1 MITKVQKWGNSL
13 ALRIPKAFADTAKIE
28 NDSVVDVSFVNG
40 QIVIKP
46 IIPEKM
52 TLEQLLSGVTENN
65 IHREIDTGDVVGSEV
80 W

>member
-40 QIVIKP
+40 R
-46 IIPEKM
+46 
-52 TLEQLLSGVTENN
+52 
-65 IHREIDTGDVVGSEV
+65 REPLYNQTCFVR
-80 W
+80 WRM

>member
-65 IHREIDTGDVVGSEV
+65 IHREIDTGDAVGSEA